1 MAKSTLKTVSFSS
14 LGWLYSLNTRQS
26 GVDSVAQTKGESY
39 GSALSDLR
47 AGEKDGKAVE
57 YTPQQNSEGLCVP
70 LSDGWDTS
78 QGLLYAVPL
87 DDAAIMLAGAA
98 ETDSTMER
106 FNGLTVDG
114 LRELLSVERETMVK
128 VWRESDEFRKLGEYM
143 ASYWDKNPPEYLA
156 LCGYRRSVG
165 VCGAMLRT
173 NAKDYKIPCELVK
186 PASWL
191 SALSMNIRENS
202 QKTVGRR
209 PYSPVDYCRIAGQ
222 VFAAGGTE
230 AEFGRVAGL
239 LRGSAQKFWAV
250 SKLVARFPELDIQNR
265 IALPSDNP
273 RFLPVSKLEREPI
286 VKLLDGFDP
295 RQKEKTAV
303 PVVDA
308 EYAEE
313 WLSEVSEGKPVLKSM
328 NGRAIAEQKQ
338 TATLE
343 LVKEVLQAVLANDA
357 GYFAHLRK
365 VSVRPAVIAAHATL
379 LAAIR
384 EPDRKPET
392 KPEAKAEAEAKA
404 LPE

>member
-1 MAKSTLKTVSFSS
+1 MAKSMLKTVSFAS

-39 GSALSDLR
+39 GSALSDLK
-47 AGEKDGKAVE
+47 AGERDGKAVE
-57 YTPQQNSEGLCVP
+57 YTPTQNSEGLCVP

-78 QGLLYAVPL
+78 QGLLYVVPL
-87 DDAAIMLAGAA
+87 EDAAIMLAGAA
-98 ETDSTMER
+98 ESDATMER

-114 LRELLSVERETMVK
+114 LREMLLVERETMVN
-128 VWRESDEFRKLGEYM
+128 VWRESDEFRKLGEFM
-143 ASYWDKNPPEYLA
+143 AKHWKDNPPEYLA
-156 LCGYRRSVG
+156 LCGYRRSIG
-165 VCGAMLRT
+165 VCGAMFRT
-173 NAKDYKIPCELVK
+173 DAKDYKIPCEIVK
-186 PASWL
+186 PESWL
-191 SALSMNIRENS
+191 AALSMNIKENS

-250 SKLVARFPELDIQNR
+250 AKLVARFPELDIQNR
-265 IALPSDNP
+265 IALPTDNP

-295 RQKEKTAV
+295 RMKEKTAV
-303 PVVDA
+303 PVIDA

-313 WLSEVSEGKPVLKSM
+313 WLQEIASGKPVVKSM
-328 NGRAIAEQKQ
+328 NGKGIAEQKQ

-343 LVKEVLQAVLANDA
+343 LVKEVLQAVLLNDA
-357 GYFAHLRK
+357 SYFAHLRK
-365 VSVRPAVIAAHATL
+365 VSVRPSVIAAHATL

-392 KPEAKAEAEAKA
+392 KLEADDTAE
-404 LPE
+404 

>member
-1 MAKSTLKTVSFSS
+1 MAKSTLKTVSFAQ

-39 GSALSDLR
+39 GSALIDLK

-57 YTPQQNSEGLCVP
+57 YTPTQNSEGLCVP

-78 QGLLYAVPL
+78 QGLLYVVPL
-87 DDAAIMLAGAA
+87 DDAAIMLAAAA
-98 ETDSTMER
+98 ENDATMNR
-106 FNGLTVDG
+106 FASLTVDG
-114 LRELLSVERETMVK
+114 LRDMLLQERETMVK
-128 VWRESDEFRKLGEYM
+128 VWRESDEFRRLGEFM
-143 ASYWDKNPPEYLA
+143 AKYWEKNPPEYLA

-173 NAKDYKIPCELVK
+173 DTKDYKIPCEIVK

-191 SALSMNIRENS
+191 AALSMNIKENS

-250 SKLVARFPELDIQNR
+250 CKLVARFPELDIQNR

-295 RQKEKTAV
+295 RMKEKTVV
-303 PVVDA
+303 PVIDSD
-308 EYAEE
+308 YAEE
-313 WLSEVSEGKPVLKSM
+313 WLSEIAEGKPVVKSM
-328 NGRAIAEQKQ
+328 NGKGIAEQKQ

-343 LVKEVLQAVLANDA
+343 LVKEVLQAVLLNDA
-357 GYFAHLRK
+357 SYFSHLRK
-365 VSVRPAVIAAHATL
+365 VSVRPSVIAAHATL

-384 EPDRKPET
+384 KPET
-392 KPEAKAEAEAKA
+392 KPESKPEAEADDTA
-404 LPE
+404 E